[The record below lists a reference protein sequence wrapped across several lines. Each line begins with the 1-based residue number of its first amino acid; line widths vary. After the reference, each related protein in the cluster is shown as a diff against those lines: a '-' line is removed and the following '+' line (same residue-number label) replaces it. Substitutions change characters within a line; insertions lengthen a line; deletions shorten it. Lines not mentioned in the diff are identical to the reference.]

1 MLFQLT
7 LGGVDNAA
15 RLAQRLTA
23 AAVTVAIGTERAQLA
38 VAHGAEGIITPLV
51 RDEAPVDT
59 GALQAGLRAQ
69 VVHAGTELVVSVH
82 SDQDYADRV
91 LHGTGIYHTPDPH
104 SAWDVE
110 GLQVFTVGGETVFTY
125 HSHHEGQRPNDFVGR
140 AEERAQVPLASL
152 LYLAGEQVAVAF
164 RSAFTGP
171 L

>member
-1 MLFQLT
+1 MFRLT
-7 LGGVDNAA
+7 LVGVDSAA

-23 AAVTVAIGTERAQLA
+23 AAVTVAIGTERAQIA

-51 RDEAPVDT
+51 RDEAPVKT

-69 VVHAGTELVVSVH
+69 VVHEGAELVVSVH
-82 SDQDYADRV
+82 SDQDYARHV
-91 LHGTGIYHTPDPH
+91 LEGTGVFHQPDPH

-110 GLQVFTVGGETVFTY
+110 GLQVFTAASGETVFTY
-125 HSHHEGQRPNDFVGR
+125 HTHHEGSRPNDFVGR
-140 AEERAQVPLASL
+140 AEERAAAPLASL